1 MTTSSSEAAGHNKAW
16 PTELRLNPGRDALT
30 IVFDGGER
38 FTLAAEY
45 LRVESPS
52 AEVRGHGG
60 PKQIVRGKQGVKIKA
75 LEPVGNY
82 AVRILFDDGHD
93 SGLYSWDF
101 LATLG
106 RDATAQ
112 SAGKSVQWTDLSGE
126 RRELGRA
133 ADDN

>member
-1 MTTSSSEAAGHNKAW
+1 MTTSSSEAVGHDKAW
-16 PTELRLNPGRDALT
+16 PTELRRNPERTSLT
-30 IVFDGGER
+30 VTFDNGES

-60 PKQIVRGKQGVKIKA
+60 GPKQIVRGKENVRITA

-82 AVRILFDDGHD
+82 AMRIIFDDGHD

-106 RDATAQ
+106 RDHDRIWAEH
-112 SAGKSVQWTDLSGE
+112 L
-126 RRELGRA
+126 A
-133 ADDN
+133 ACKAR

>member
-1 MTTSSSEAAGHNKAW
+1 MTW
-16 PTELRLNPGRDALT
+16 PTELRLNPGRDGLT
-30 IVFDGGER
+30 VSFDNGER

-60 PKQIVRGKQGVKIKA
+60 GPRQIVRAKENVKITA

-82 AVRILFDDGHD
+82 AVRIVFDDGHD

-106 RDATAQ
+106 REHETIWAQ
-112 SAGKSVQWTDLSGE
+112 YLKARG
-126 RRELGRA
+126 
-133 ADDN
+133 